1 MIVSPKIPNCGHL
14 TQPQGRAG
22 TAVAR
27 RAWMGKSKR
36 GLNTHSQTTVTQT
49 YTELVKQQTGTQSGC
64 KLTQGLIIEQGGLK
78 IIRLWTHRNIKS

>member
-1 MIVSPKIPNCGHL
+1 
-14 TQPQGRAG
+14 
-22 TAVAR
+22 
-27 RAWMGKSKR
+27 MGKSKR